1 MKPLILISVVC
12 LAAGVS
18 VLFAYCN
25 GTTGFT
31 AGYPFSNTSLHLE
44 ITTTGVPALAGVP
57 LTLLGAFLLIL
68 AWFVALFSRR
78 KKRDDADE
86 IAPRRRGEPFQE

>member
-12 LAAGVS
+12 LAVGVG

-25 GTTGFT
+25 GTTGFS
-31 AGYPFSNTSLHLE
+31 AGYPFSNTSLHLDV
-44 ITTTGVPALAGVP
+44 TTTGVPALVGVP

-68 AWFVALFSRR
+68 AWFGALFSRR
-78 KKRDDADE
+78 KKRNDLDE
-86 IAPRRRGEPFQE
+86 TAPRRRGEPFQE